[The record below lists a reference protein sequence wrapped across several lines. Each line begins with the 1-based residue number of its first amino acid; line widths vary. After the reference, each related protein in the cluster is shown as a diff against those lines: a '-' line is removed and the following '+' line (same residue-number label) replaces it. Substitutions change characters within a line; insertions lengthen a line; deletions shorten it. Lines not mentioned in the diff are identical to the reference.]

1 MFNRQYRTPLF
12 KALEINVDAIAEEF
26 DYLTHEQAEE
36 TAELFAAYLTDPDA
50 WDFLRDFAISVYERE
65 QPSF

>member
-1 MFNRQYRTPLF
+1 MFN
-12 KALEINVDAIAEEF
+12 ALSINADAIAEEF

-36 TAELFAAYLTDPDA
+36 TAELFAAYLTDTDA
-50 WDFLRDFAISVYERE
+50 WDFLRDFATSVYERE